1 MNPRHLINMKIPDQ
15 YASNEI
21 LSSAY
26 IQGCNHG
33 HGIACH
39 NVPELGKTYRLDS
52 LGKVICDSEN
62 IREIHESICF
72 EAESRSRDFS
82 PFEFIAYEFNSLGD
96 DEDCEISS
104 DEVWE
109 AFESGVGDSISHDLS
124 SYTDEDYGIL
134 KNENDG
140 E

>member
-1 MNPRHLINMKIPDQ
+1 MEIPHQ
-15 YASNEI
+15 YASNKI
-21 LSSAY
+21 LSAAY
-26 IQGCNHG
+26 ARGWNHG

-39 NVPELGKTYRLDS
+39 NVPEMGKYMRVDS
-52 LGKVICDSEN
+52 LGRALITPEN
-62 IREIHESICF
+62 IREYHEAFCF
-72 EAESRSRDFS
+72 EAESNSRDFS
-82 PFEFIAYEFNSLGD
+82 PFEFIAHEFNSLGD

-109 AFESGVGDSISHDLS
+109 AFEAGVGDSIRHDLS